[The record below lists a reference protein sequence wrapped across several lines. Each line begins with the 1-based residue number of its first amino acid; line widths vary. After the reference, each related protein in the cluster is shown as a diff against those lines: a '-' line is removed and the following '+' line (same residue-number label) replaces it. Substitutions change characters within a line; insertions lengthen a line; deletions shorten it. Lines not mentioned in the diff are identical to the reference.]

1 MTADEVMLLQDS
13 IDATVKINCTD
24 GEVITAKIDSV
35 DTEVGEIVYQMLSTT
50 DESKYEKFDRQ
61 PAYLIHF
68 REIASVESSA
78 AQ

>member
-1 MTADEVMLLQDS
+1 MTPDDVDLLQRS
-13 IDATVKINCTD
+13 IDATVKLNCTD
-24 GEVITAKIDSV
+24 GEVIVARIDSV
-35 DTEVGEIVYQMLSTT
+35 DPEVGDIVYQMLSTT

-68 REIASVESSA
+68 HEIASVESPA